1 MSHLNIRF
9 EDLFAICTKCK
20 GEGYVKHTPL
30 ASAAEGAVGE
40 QRHSE
45 PCAVCGGK
53 GGELTDSG
61 LAIKRLMEKIEA
73 GA

>member
-1 MSHLNIRF
+1 VTHLTIKF

-20 GEGYVKHTPL
+20 GTGFVK
-30 ASAAEGAVGE
+30 E
-40 QRHSE
+40 E
-45 PCAVCGGK
+45 PCEVVSPDPAAPSHGSTCAICGGK

-61 LAIKRLMEKIEA
+61 LAIKQLMEKIEA

>member
-1 MSHLNIRF
+1 MQHLNIRF
-9 EDLFAICTKCK
+9 EDLFAICSKCH
-20 GEGYVKHTPL
+20 GTGYVKTAVPQI
-30 ASAAEGAVGE
+30 AEGGAGGE
-40 QRHSE
+40 THGA

-61 LAIKRLMEKIEA
+61 LAIKRLMEKIDV

>member
-1 MSHLNIRF
+1 MQHLNIRF
-9 EDLFAICTKCK
+9 EDLFHVCPTCHGA
-20 GEGYVKHTPL
+20 GVVKESPIHSKDAPDHT
-30 ASAAEGAVGE
+30 G
-40 QRHSE
+40 

-61 LAIKRLMEKIEA
+61 MAIKRLLEKIEG

>member
-1 MSHLNIRF
+1 MQHLTIRF
-9 EDLFAICTKCK
+9 EDLFAICHKCR
-20 GEGYVKHTPL
+20 GTGFVKDAPQRI
-30 ASAAEGAVGE
+30 AEHKTGDE
-40 QRHSE
+40 SHSG

-61 LAIKRLMEKIEA
+61 LAIKRLMEKIDA

>member
-1 MSHLNIRF
+1 MQRLNIKF
-9 EDLFAICTKCK
+9 EDLFAICPKCH
-20 GEGYVKHTPL
+20 GEGFVKESPL
-30 ASAAEGAVGE
+30 QAAGE
-40 QRHSE
+40 ATDTAGHSG

-61 LAIKRLMEKIEA
+61 MAVKRLMEKIQA